1 MVNHQEV
8 SKILYRI
15 QLRGRL
21 GILKDRHLDVVY
33 TKRRNYTNQV
43 SYIDIYIL
51 LGDQEDGYAQK

>member
-21 GILKDRHLDVVY
+21 GILKDRLLDVVY